1 MYYSNE
7 FKGMKLEM
15 NYDLGLT
22 DLAPA
27 RLNPNTKPST
37 YIKG

>member
-15 NYDLGLT
+15 NYDLRLT
-22 DLAPA
+22 DLGPA
-27 RLNPNTKPST
+27 RPNLDTKPST